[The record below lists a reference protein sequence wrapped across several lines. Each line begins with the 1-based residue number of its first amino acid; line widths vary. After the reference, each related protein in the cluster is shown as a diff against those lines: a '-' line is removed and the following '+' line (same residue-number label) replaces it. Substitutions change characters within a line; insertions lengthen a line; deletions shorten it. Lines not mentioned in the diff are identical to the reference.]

1 MNKLGSLIVISG
13 PSGTGKTT
21 LARQACLHGQRHFSI
36 SCTTRAPRPGEIHGQ
51 DYFFLSKTEFE
62 DKIQA
67 NAMFEYAKV
76 HDHYYGT
83 LKSQVRTPIQQG
95 IDVIMDIDVQGGAQ
109 VRNTKED
116 WVIASHADLF
126 VLPPSMAELENRL
139 RSRGTDAEEIIL
151 KRLHNAQMEIQQ
163 ANLYQFILH
172 STTREADQLTF
183 QSFLTTLSLRTSLQP
198 QSL

>member
-21 LARQACLHGQRHFSI
+21 LARQACLDGQRHFSI
-36 SCTTRAPRPGEIHGQ
+36 SCTTRSPRPGEIHGK
-51 DYFFLSKTEFE
+51 DYFFLSQTEFE

-67 NAMFEYAKV
+67 NEMFEYAKV

-116 WVIASHADLF
+116 WVTATHADLF

-139 RSRGTDAEEIIL
+139 RARGTDSEETIL
-151 KRLHNAQMEIQQ
+151 KRLRNAQIEIQQ
-163 ANLYQFILH
+163 AHLYQFILH

-183 QSFLTTLSLRTSLQP
+183 QAFLTTLSLRSSLQI